1 MGNSS
6 YSSNLPGNSSYS
18 SNLPVSYNTDKEQ
31 EETIALYSIISGRI
45 KKGYIDQLN
54 KYDIS
59 DPNSEKIL
67 EYCKWEDYRN
77 LDAYQN
83 CVVKNSDY
91 YKSVTTKYTLEDLKN
106 AIRTFTNEKEYYYHL
121 EKMDLN
127 YSKIESEILSIN
139 EKKAC
144 ALVLSYYTGYKDNSD
159 RSSRNTN
166 VLIRG
171 LNSFAVTNKWSDGEK
186 YYPVIYYLTKALSS
200 LPFYWGYTIRCVH
213 LTKEQA
219 FSYEPGIV
227 VTWLQWSS
235 SKIGTEP
242 AEYFSKR
249 NTWFYIYS
257 FNSREIS
264 QFSVYSKEKE
274 ALYSPFSHFLV
285 FKNEIKNAKH
295 HIYMRQIKLGLYL
308 NNIIW
313 VDDNILNPNWENK
326 RLMEIAYYNSKTL
339 KIIPKISTET
349 ALAFIKSFKPFL
361 NNKNTKYKIMSDM
374 TRNNEIPS
382 KNAGARFVKYLQD
395 YGFGYLEI
403 MIFTSSKEF
412 ALNEMKKL
420 NVKMNNNIK
429 VTTITKDA
437 INFLISD

>member
-1 MGNSS
+1 
-6 YSSNLPGNSSYS
+6 
-18 SNLPVSYNTDKEQ
+18 
-31 EETIALYSIISGRI
+31 
-45 KKGYIDQLN
+45 
-54 KYDIS
+54 
-59 DPNSEKIL
+59 
-67 EYCKWEDYRN
+67 
-77 LDAYQN
+77 
-83 CVVKNSDY
+83 
-91 YKSVTTKYTLEDLKN
+91 
-106 AIRTFTNEKEYYYHL
+106 
-121 EKMDLN
+121 
-127 YSKIESEILSIN
+127 
-139 EKKAC
+139 
-144 ALVLSYYTGYKDNSD
+144 
-159 RSSRNTN
+159 
-166 VLIRG
+166 
-171 LNSFAVTNKWSDGEK
+171 
-186 YYPVIYYLTKALSS
+186 
-200 LPFYWGYTIRCVH
+200 
-213 LTKEQA
+213 
-219 FSYEPGIV
+219 
-227 VTWLQWSS
+227 
-235 SKIGTEP
+235 
-242 AEYFSKR
+242 
-249 NTWFYIYS
+249 
-257 FNSREIS
+257 
-264 QFSVYSKEKE
+264 
-274 ALYSPFSHFLV
+274 
-285 FKNEIKNAKH
+285 
-295 HIYMRQIKLGLYL
+295 MRQIELGLYL